1 MMNLKEVKQLI
12 DLMNENNL
20 GELEIERDGL
30 KIRLKKEGEMIKKE
44 EIVTAV
50 SPVKP
55 SESTE
60 IKEEQLQKK
69 EGFFELKSPMVGTFY
84 RASSPNAEAF
94 VELGQEIEEDHVVCI
109 IEAMKLMNEIKSE
122 VKGKVVEI
130 LVKNGEAVEF
140 DQPLFRIEIT

>member
-1 MMNLKEVKQLI
+1 MNLKEVKQLI

-30 KIRLKKEGEMIKKE
+30 KIRLKREGEKIKKE

-50 SPVKP
+50 SPAKP

-84 RASSPNAEAF
+84 RSPSPNAEAF
-94 VELGQEIEEDHVVCI
+94 VEPGQEIEEDHVVCI

>member
-1 MMNLKEVKQLI
+1 MNLKEVKQLI

-30 KIRLKKEGEMIKKE
+30 KIRLKKEGEKIKNE
-44 EIVTAV
+44 EIVTTV
-50 SPVKP
+50 SSAKP

-69 EGFFELKSPMVGTFY
+69 EGFFELRSPMVGTFY
-84 RASSPNAEAF
+84 RSSSPNAESF
-94 VELGQEIEEDHVVCI
+94 VEPGQEIEEDHVVCI

>member
-1 MMNLKEVKQLI
+1 MNLKEVKQLI

-30 KIRLKKEGEMIKKE
+30 KIRLKKEGEKIKKE
-44 EIVTAV
+44 EMVTTV
-50 SPVKP
+50 SPAKP

-60 IKEEQLQKK
+60 IKDGQLQKK
-69 EGFFELKSPMVGTFY
+69 EGFFEIRSPMVGTFY

-94 VELGQEIEEDHVVCI
+94 VEPEQEIEEDQVVCI

>member
-1 MMNLKEVKQLI
+1 MNLKEVKQLI

-30 KIRLKKEGEMIKKE
+30 KIRLKKEGEKIKKE
-44 EIVTAV
+44 EIVTTV
-50 SPVKP
+50 SPAKP
-55 SESTE
+55 SEPTE
-60 IKEEQLQKK
+60 IKEEGLQKK
-69 EGFFELKSPMVGTFY
+69 EGFFEIRSPMVGTFY
-84 RASSPNAEAF
+84 QASSPNAEAF
-94 VELGQEIEEDHVVCI
+94 VEPGQEIEEDQVVCI

>member
-1 MMNLKEVKQLI
+1 MNLKEVKQLI

-30 KIRLKKEGEMIKKE
+30 KIRLKKEGEKIKKE
-44 EIVTAV
+44 EIVTTV
-50 SPVKP
+50 SPAKP
-55 SESTE
+55 FESTE
-60 IKEEQLQKK
+60 IKEGQLQKK
-69 EGFFELKSPMVGTFY
+69 EGFFEIRSPMVGTFY

-94 VELGQEIEEDHVVCI
+94 VEPGQEIEEDQVICI

-122 VKGKVVEI
+122 VKGEVVEI

-140 DQPLFRIEIT
+140 DQPLFKIEIT